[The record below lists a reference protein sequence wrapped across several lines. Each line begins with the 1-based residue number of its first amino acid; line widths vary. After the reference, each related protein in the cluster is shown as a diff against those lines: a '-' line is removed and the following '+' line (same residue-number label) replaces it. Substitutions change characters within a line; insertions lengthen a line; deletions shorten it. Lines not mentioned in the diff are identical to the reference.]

1 MAMSVLYLEVK
12 VEVDVEEVP
21 CLLAADMLLSF
32 FCFLLFVIWLV
43 MPNFGADACFI
54 VGIA

>member
-1 MAMSVLYLEVK
+1 MTMSVLYLEVE
-12 VEVDVEEVP
+12 VEVEEVP
-21 CLLAADMLLSF
+21 CLFAADMLLSF